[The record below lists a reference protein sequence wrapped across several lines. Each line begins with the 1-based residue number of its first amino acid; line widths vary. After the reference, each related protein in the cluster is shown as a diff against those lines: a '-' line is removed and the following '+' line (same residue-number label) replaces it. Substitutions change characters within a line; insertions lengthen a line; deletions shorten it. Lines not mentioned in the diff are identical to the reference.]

1 LFVTEVAE
9 ANEPDSLPPR
19 PLGRLDELKK
29 EFSYLR
35 PIELE
40 LEAKRIAVVR
50 FHRACILDE
59 LGQTEKSELDYRW
72 LDQFGFTE
80 PEKLN

>member
-1 LFVTEVAE
+1 
-9 ANEPDSLPPR
+9 
-19 PLGRLDELKK
+19 
-29 EFSYLR
+29 
-35 PIELE
+35 
-40 LEAKRIAVVR
+40 VVR

-59 LGQTEKSELDYRW
+59 VGRTDESELDYRW